1 MTQKKE
7 WLGIRQNDC
16 SFQGKVIEDPQIV
29 ANEGGEFIFMT
40 LRTLVI
46 NRSQNGQIVED
57 QQDVPLMVEP
67 GSSAH
72 RAAKEFVMAGRRL
85 LVSCQYKSWES
96 QTGLEHKFAVNRLQ
110 LGSKPYIQQ
119 DNVVTPDFP
128 K

>member
-1 MTQKKE
+1 MTEKKK

-16 SFQGKVIEDPQIV
+16 TFQGEVVEDPQTV
-29 ANEGGEFIFMT
+29 QNETGDFIFMT

-46 NRSQNGQIVED
+46 NRSPNGQIIED

-72 RAAKEFVMAGRRL
+72 RAAKDFVMEGRKL
-85 LVSCQYKSWES
+85 LVSCQYKSWKS
-96 QTGLEHKFAVNRLQ
+96 QTGSEHKFAVNRLQ
-110 LGSKPYIQQ
+110 LGSKPYVPQ
-119 DNVVTPDFP
+119 DNIATPDFP

>member
-16 SFQGKVIEDPQIV
+16 TFQGKIIEDPQV
-29 ANEGGEFIFMT
+29 VQNENGDFIFMT

-46 NRSQNGQIVED
+46 NRSANGQIVED
-57 QQDVPLMVEP
+57 QQDIPLMVEP
-67 GSSAH
+67 GSSAQ
-72 RAAKEFVMAGRRL
+72 RAAKDFVMAGRRL
-85 LVSCQYKSWES
+85 LVSCQYKSWKN

-110 LGSKPYIQQ
+110 LGSKPYVQQ
-119 DNVVTPDFP
+119 DSTVAHDFP